1 MLKKQQKPPGFLHS
15 NKVSPQ
21 RSYIFLLRKLLLL
34 RVNFTNLPLGLL
46 KIFWKYFFQW
56 RKTLIL
62 WGYTSPVIEILWIK
76 SDDEIHRAITKILV
90 KMNVWLWWDILL
102 DDFTNGLFRLF
113 SNTSFR
119 KVFSNGN
126 IAKKP
131 KITASRGN
139 YLEGQHSS

>member
-46 KIFWKYFFQW
+46 KIFF
-56 RKTLIL
+56 
-62 WGYTSPVIEILWIK
+62 
-76 SDDEIHRAITKILV
+76 LV
-90 KMNVWLWWDILL
+90 KENLNSLRVHFTCDRNTLNQVWWWNPQGHNQ
-102 DDFTNGLFRLF
+102 DFGQNERLTVMRYSLGWLTNGLFRLF